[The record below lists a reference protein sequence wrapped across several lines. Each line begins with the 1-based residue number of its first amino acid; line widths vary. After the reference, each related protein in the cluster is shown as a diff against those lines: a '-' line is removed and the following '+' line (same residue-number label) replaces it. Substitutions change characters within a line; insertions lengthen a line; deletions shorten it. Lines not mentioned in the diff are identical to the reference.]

1 MNIINVSNCMV
12 PYLVANT
19 GPLTKPQKTI
29 VMSKAGIAERPFIQ
43 ERILWTKEQLDEY
56 FTGPYVISP
65 HEMKGGCRGKD
76 NYIRT
81 HFILI
86 DYDDGTSIREVTDR
100 LNKLPDSPLYYINH
114 SSNSRPEF
122 QKIHLVMPVDEPFE
136 GHDEHSLLVDWLK
149 LTFPGSD
156 RSVISDCS
164 KGIIRGNLDAGATIM
179 GGKTPLTKSN
189 IINQTRKQR
198 AELIA
203 ATVTPVNK
211 GRTFFVKPD
220 QFVQMENEQ
229 GEWKN
234 LGDLINI
241 AETKP
246 RILCP
251 VCGHNGALR
260 SGNGRELTHNATVTL
275 NKDGLP
281 IVYCSSCESRGHG
294 SGGSG
299 VYNFDPDAGWDVVSP
314 QIVERFKDY
323 FFLESKLSRVFLN
336 ADAEPYSASVG
347 FASER
352 AIDLP
357 SDMKSRFLTDLAQN
371 AVPGRTF
378 RFNQIGSIEVD
389 RPDYEWSGHE
399 IYTRIPAIRSKVK
412 DNAFVDKWLE
422 ALFQKYAG
430 FIKEWL
436 ALYVYTNYS
445 RLPVLI
451 LHGQLRGTG
460 KTTFA
465 EVVGKL
471 FHPLYTRGTGD
482 DVYTEYNAA
491 KLLHIDE
498 QNTDGKTLY
507 NLLKLVGGND
517 ELSVNIKYGPKYM
530 VRNNL
535 NVIITTNQLKPIHVE
550 SGELTQNPSNNQ
562 FFVHE
567 FLHSLTS
574 VDRDIQQKLMD
585 RIGHYSRTEL
595 KQVFD
600 SIQGSSKAQQHRYGI
615 PVPITDAQQRLFNL
629 GVTSIER
636 EAEEIWQALVSET
649 EGNASVFTWDSIQI
663 NYLENAADEWYLKP
677 ASLRKMVKDLELR
690 NNYNSILTHLIK
702 TRRLSDS
709 TVRTCSQRLGYKL
722 LGV

>member
-1 MNIINVSNCMV
+1 MKKITVSNCMV

-19 GPLTKPQKTI
+19 GPLTKPQKTL

-43 ERILWTKEQLDEY
+43 ESIPWTKEQLDEY
-56 FTGPYVISP
+56 FTGPFVISP

-100 LNKLPDSPLYYINH
+100 LNKLPDSPMYYINH

-122 QKIHLVMPVDEPFE
+122 QKFHLVMLIDEPFE
-136 GHDEHSLLVDWLK
+136 GHEEHSLLVDWLK
-149 LTFPGSD
+149 LTFPCSD

-164 KGIIRGNLDAGATIM
+164 KGIIRGNLEAGATIM
-179 GGKTPLTKSN
+179 GGKNPLAKSG

-198 AELIA
+198 AESLA
-203 ATVTPVNK
+203 ATVTSVNK
-211 GRTFFVKPD
+211 GRTLFLKPD
-220 QFVQMENEQ
+220 QYVQLEDEQ
-229 GEWKN
+229 GEWKS
-234 LGDLINI
+234 LGDLIEI
-241 AETKP
+241 AESKP

-251 VCGHNGALR
+251 VCGHNGTLR
-260 SGNGRELTHNATVTL
+260 SGDQRGLTHNATVTL
-275 NKDGLP
+275 NKDDLP

-294 SGGSG
+294 SGGAG
-299 VYNFDPDAGWDVVSP
+299 VYNFDPDAGWDIVSP
-314 QIVERFKDY
+314 QITERFKDY
-323 FFLESKLSRVFLN
+323 FFLEAKLSKVFLN
-336 ADAEPYSASVG
+336 ADAEPYNASVG
-347 FASER
+347 FVNER

-357 SDMKSRFLTDLAQN
+357 SGMKSRFLTDLAQN

-378 RFNQIGSIEVD
+378 RFNQIGAIEVD
-389 RPDYEWSGHE
+389 RPDYEWRGHE

-412 DNAFVDKWLE
+412 DNAVVDKWLE
-422 ALFQKYAG
+422 TLFQQYAG

-436 ALYVYTNYS
+436 ALYVYTNYA

-471 FHPLYTRGTGD
+471 FHPLYARGTGD

-498 QNTDGKTLY
+498 QNTDGKSLY

-517 ELSVNIKYGPKYM
+517 ELSVNVKYGPKYM

-550 SGELTQNPSNNQ
+550 SGELTQDPSNNQ

-567 FLHSLTS
+567 FLNSLPT
-574 VDRDIQQKLMD
+574 VDRDIQQKLLD
-585 RIGHYSRTEL
+585 RIGHYARTEL
-595 KQVFD
+595 KLVFD
-600 SIQGSSKAQQHRYGI
+600 QIQASPKSQQNRYGI
-615 PVPITDAQQRLFNL
+615 PVPVTSAQRRLFNL

-636 EAEEIWQALVSET
+636 EAEEIWQALLEET
-649 EGNASVFTWDSIQI
+649 DGHSNVGIMHGI
-663 NYLENAADEWYLKP
+663 PLNYLENAADEWYLKP
-677 ASLRKMVKDLELR
+677 GSLRQMVKDLELQ
-690 NNYNSILTHLIK
+690 NHYNSILTHLIK

-722 LGV
+722 LGI